1 MKDPHR
7 VLVLDADFVSCL
19 PIVRSLGRRGIV
31 CDIASPHSA
40 PIARYSR
47 YANKH
52 WQYPDPLTQGAAF
65 VDYLAEHLSKVSYS
79 LVIPV
84 TERTLVPLARSPKMA
99 PFADLLA
106 IAPRNSLNKVLDK
119 AETMALARQCDVP
132 TPFSYPIARAEE
144 LSEFVGELE
153 YPVVLKPAHSISG
166 GDDRRP
172 LNVAYAHDDGELFKL
187 AQSMLD
193 HGPFLL
199 QQYARGVGAGI
210 ELLANHGEIVY
221 AFQHERL
228 HELPLTG
235 SKDRLIWDTGHQI
248 YPHKLITGRF
258 PQFHSIRERGGLMGY
273 PNPAESDY
281 DLFMTGHAGSSVSTV
296 LGLKAGDDLLRP
308 RENRKSV
315 AVNPVLLA
323 ASRRLIKALDWHGV
337 AMVEFKW
344 NPATGE
350 YWLMEINGRFW
361 GSLPLACA
369 AGADFPVKL
378 FDLLVLNQLPTDS
391 NYREHVYCRKLSAD
405 VYWYEQ
411 VLRRSGDPKLV
422 AYPSARQLLLDAL
435 FILHPTRH
443 FFDVQQWRDPLPGL
457 MDFVELLNGYL
468 QRIRGIVGDKY
479 LLKRH
484 GSTGMRT
491 ALTRKLGQA
500 KTVLFVCYGNINR
513 SALAQALAE
522 NGVNPSKIRF
532 DSAGFHPEDN
542 RPADP
547 NMIKVARSHGF
558 DMTGCRSKRLDK
570 LKVDSADIIFVMEG
584 QQYRRLVSEYPE
596 AKDRTFL
603 LGSLTKQRFSDIDIA
618 DPYNQA
624 MSEYE
629 NCFNRIQH
637 AINELSRIHRS
648 K

>member
-1 MKDPHR
+1 MKDPYR

-132 TPFSYPIARAEE
+132 TPFSYPIARIDE
-144 LSEFVGELE
+144 LSEFMGGLE
-153 YPVVLKPAHSISG
+153 FPVVLKPAHSISD

-187 AQSMLD
+187 ARSMLD

-235 SKDRLIWDTGHQI
+235 
-248 YPHKLITGRF
+248 
-258 PQFHSIRERGGLMGY
+258 GGSCY
-273 PNPAESDY
+273 
-281 DLFMTGHAGSSVSTV
+281 
-296 LGLKAGDDLLRP
+296 
-308 RENRKSV
+308 RKSV
-315 AVNPVLLA
+315 AINPVLLA

-411 VLRRSGDPKLV
+411 VLRRSGDPRLV

-457 MDFVELLNGYL
+457 MDFFELFNNYL
-468 QRIRGIVGDKY
+468 QRIRSIIGDKY

-484 GSTGMRT
+484 SSTGMRT

-513 SALAQALAE
+513 SALAQVLAE

-603 LGSLTKQRFSDIDIA
+603 LGSLTKQQFSDIDIA

-637 AINELSRIHRS
+637 AVDELSRIIGQNKLTAS
-648 K
+648 I

>member
-199 QQYARGVGAGI
+199 QRYARGVGAGI

-235 SKDRLIWDTGHQI
+235 
-248 YPHKLITGRF
+248 
-258 PQFHSIRERGGLMGY
+258 GGSCY
-273 PNPAESDY
+273 
-281 DLFMTGHAGSSVSTV
+281 
-296 LGLKAGDDLLRP
+296 
-308 RENRKSV
+308 RKSV

-513 SALAQALAE
+513 SALAQVLAE

-603 LGSLTKQRFSDIDIA
+603 LGSLTKQQFSDIDIT

>member
-199 QQYARGVGAGI
+199 QRYARGVGAGI

-235 SKDRLIWDTGHQI
+235 
-248 YPHKLITGRF
+248 
-258 PQFHSIRERGGLMGY
+258 GGSCY
-273 PNPAESDY
+273 
-281 DLFMTGHAGSSVSTV
+281 
-296 LGLKAGDDLLRP
+296 
-308 RENRKSV
+308 RKSV

-570 LKVDSADIIFVMEG
+570 LTVDSADIIFVMEG

-603 LGSLTKQRFSDIDIA
+603 LGSLTKQQFSDIDIT

>member
-235 SKDRLIWDTGHQI
+235 
-248 YPHKLITGRF
+248 
-258 PQFHSIRERGGLMGY
+258 GGSCY
-273 PNPAESDY
+273 
-281 DLFMTGHAGSSVSTV
+281 
-296 LGLKAGDDLLRP
+296 
-308 RENRKSV
+308 RKSV

-603 LGSLTKQRFSDIDIA
+603 LGSLTKQQFSDIDIT

>member
-1 MKDPHR
+1 MKDPYR

-187 AQSMLD
+187 ARSMLD

-235 SKDRLIWDTGHQI
+235 
-248 YPHKLITGRF
+248 
-258 PQFHSIRERGGLMGY
+258 GGSCY
-273 PNPAESDY
+273 
-281 DLFMTGHAGSSVSTV
+281 
-296 LGLKAGDDLLRP
+296 
-308 RENRKSV
+308 RKSV

-344 NPATGE
+344 NPTTGE

-378 FDLLVLNQLPTDS
+378 FDLLVLNQVPTDS

-457 MDFVELLNGYL
+457 MDFFELFNNYL
-468 QRIRGIVGDKY
+468 QRIRSIVGDKY

-513 SALAQALAE
+513 SALAQVLAE

-584 QQYRRLVSEYPE
+584 QQYRRLVSEHPE

-603 LGSLTKQRFSDIDIA
+603 LGSLTKQQFSDIDIA

-637 AINELSRIHRS
+637 AINELSRIHRT

>member
-1 MKDPHR
+1 MKDPYR

-187 AQSMLD
+187 ARSMLD

-235 SKDRLIWDTGHQI
+235 
-248 YPHKLITGRF
+248 
-258 PQFHSIRERGGLMGY
+258 GGSCY
-273 PNPAESDY
+273 
-281 DLFMTGHAGSSVSTV
+281 
-296 LGLKAGDDLLRP
+296 
-308 RENRKSV
+308 RKSV

-344 NPATGE
+344 NPTTGE

-378 FDLLVLNQLPTDS
+378 FDLLVLNQVPTDS

-457 MDFVELLNGYL
+457 MDFFELFNNYL
-468 QRIRGIVGDKY
+468 QRIRSIVGDKY

-513 SALAQALAE
+513 SALAQVLAE
-522 NGVNPSKIRF
+522 NGVHPSKIRF

-584 QQYRRLVSEYPE
+584 QQYRRLVSEHPE

-603 LGSLTKQRFSDIDIA
+603 LGSLTKQQFSDIDIA

-637 AINELSRIHRS
+637 AINELSRIHRT

>member
-187 AQSMLD
+187 ARSMLD

-199 QQYARGVGAGI
+199 QQYAQGVGAGI

-235 SKDRLIWDTGHQI
+235 
-248 YPHKLITGRF
+248 
-258 PQFHSIRERGGLMGY
+258 GGSCY
-273 PNPAESDY
+273 
-281 DLFMTGHAGSSVSTV
+281 
-296 LGLKAGDDLLRP
+296 
-308 RENRKSV
+308 RKSV
-315 AVNPVLLA
+315 AINPVLLA
-323 ASRRLIKALDWHGV
+323 AARRLIKALDWHGV

-378 FDLLVLNQLPTDS
+378 FDLLVLNQVPTDS

-513 SALAQALAE
+513 SALAQVLAE

-603 LGSLTKQRFSDIDIA
+603 LGSLTKQQFSDIDIA

-637 AINELSRIHRS
+637 AINELSRIHRT

>member
-1 MKDPHR
+1 MKDSYR

-187 AQSMLD
+187 ARSMLD

-235 SKDRLIWDTGHQI
+235 
-248 YPHKLITGRF
+248 
-258 PQFHSIRERGGLMGY
+258 GGSCY
-273 PNPAESDY
+273 
-281 DLFMTGHAGSSVSTV
+281 
-296 LGLKAGDDLLRP
+296 
-308 RENRKSV
+308 RKSV

-422 AYPSARQLLLDAL
+422 AYPRARQLLLDAL

-513 SALAQALAE
+513 SALAQVLAE

-584 QQYRRLVSEYPE
+584 QQYRRLVSEHPE

-603 LGSLTKQRFSDIDIA
+603 LGSLTKQQFSDIDIA

-637 AINELSRIHRS
+637 AVDELSRIIGQNKLTAS
-648 K
+648 I

>member
-199 QQYARGVGAGI
+199 QRYARGVGAGI

-235 SKDRLIWDTGHQI
+235 
-248 YPHKLITGRF
+248 
-258 PQFHSIRERGGLMGY
+258 GGSCY
-273 PNPAESDY
+273 
-281 DLFMTGHAGSSVSTV
+281 
-296 LGLKAGDDLLRP
+296 
-308 RENRKSV
+308 RKSV

-603 LGSLTKQRFSDIDIA
+603 LGSLTKQQFSDIDIT

>member
-199 QQYARGVGAGI
+199 QRYARGVGAGI

-235 SKDRLIWDTGHQI
+235 
-248 YPHKLITGRF
+248 
-258 PQFHSIRERGGLMGY
+258 GGSCY
-273 PNPAESDY
+273 
-281 DLFMTGHAGSSVSTV
+281 
-296 LGLKAGDDLLRP
+296 
-308 RENRKSV
+308 RKSV

-513 SALAQALAE
+513 SALAQVLAE

-603 LGSLTKQRFSDIDIA
+603 LGSLTKQQFSDIDIA